1 MAVLAHK
8 AAQGTL
14 PRNNIAGIRTALVTQ
29 NEDTWRLAHQRTY
42 IFLYAQAALMW
53 VTAIFMGISLT
64 APNPS
69 TPMIWS
75 LLSCGVL
82 LLAVGALHTKIAHAI
97 VQQAINAGEIPGNSN
112 AEGPRKK

>member
-1 MAVLAHK
+1 MAILGHK

-14 PRNNIAGIRTALVTQ
+14 PRNHIAGIRTALVTQ
-29 NEDTWRLAHQRTY
+29 NDDTWRLAHQRTY

-64 APNPS
+64 APEPS

-75 LLSCGVL
+75 LLSCGGL
-82 LLAVGALHTKIAHAI
+82 LLAVGALQMKIAHAA
-97 VQQAINAGEIPGNSN
+97 VQQAIQTGEIPGNN
-112 AEGPRKK
+112 HGEETRKK